1 MSIAPEINNVPD
13 DAGKYGSGKTHIQIY
28 FKQCLVLVPI
38 YSSFVVLPLS
48 KFIFCDTSSE

>member
-13 DAGKYGSGKTHIQIY
+13 DAGKYGSEKTHIQIY

-38 YSSFVVLPLS
+38 YSFFVVLPLS